1 MAYYFGSLVLIV
13 SGLILL
19 PFSRAIQMKTTEIEV
34 TVVDNSHNNY
44 IRDEGLFE
52 YSYIWHRSLTT
63 VFSWYLHT
71 LERRLPVW
79 NRRLNCPYVS
89 LYCDLG
95 HAWIVCTRKQIL
107 AMILLDPSIDI
118 YGQLVKT
125 DNVRVNIDNI
135 AYCIVLVG
143 IIIILFNTRFIHGC
157 DFFTQMP
164 L

>member
-19 PFSRAIQMKTTEIEV
+19 PFSRAIQTKTTEIEV
-34 TVVDNSHNNY
+34 TVVDNSHNYY
-44 IRDEGLFE
+44 IRDEGLFG
-52 YSYIWHRSLTT
+52 YSYIWHRSLTA

-71 LERRLPVW
+71 LERRLPVR
-79 NRRLNCPYVS
+79 NRRLNGPYVS

-95 HAWIVCTRKQIL
+95 HAWIVCTRKIIL
-107 AMILLDPSIDI
+107 ALILLDPSIDI
-118 YGQLVKT
+118 YGQLMKT
-125 DNVRVNIDNI
+125 DNVRVNI

-143 IIIILFNTRFIHGC
+143 IIIILFNTRSIHGY
-157 DFFTQMP
+157 DFFTLIP

>member
-19 PFSRAIQMKTTEIEV
+19 PFSRAIQTKTTEIEV
-34 TVVDNSHNNY
+34 TVVDNSHNYY
-44 IRDEGLFE
+44 IRDEGLFG
-52 YSYIWHRSLTT
+52 YSYIWHRSLTA

-71 LERRLPVW
+71 LERRLPVR
-79 NRRLNCPYVS
+79 NRRLNGPYVS

-95 HAWIVCTRKQIL
+95 HAWIVCTRKIIL
-107 AMILLDPSIDI
+107 ALILLDPSIDI
-118 YGQLVKT
+118 YEQLMKT
-125 DNVRVNIDNI
+125 DNVRVNI

-143 IIIILFNTRFIHGC
+143 IIIILFNTRSIHGY
-157 DFFTQMP
+157 DFFTLIP